1 MYKSELTVR
10 KRSILMQAIDNEET
24 DEDEE
29 SDDESADPTQTNSS
43 SDEDLDEEERLL
55 QRTILKNFLARQ
67 KAHDLSEV
75 KPSRQ
80 VRESGESFVNVEG
93 SMRLT
98 LSARNSWFNSARMS
112 STLQST
118 DKATN

>member
-1 MYKSELTVR
+1 
-10 KRSILMQAIDNEET
+10 MQAIDNEET

-29 SDDESADPTQTNSS
+29 SDESPDPTPTNSS
-43 SDEDLDEEERLL
+43 SEEDLDEEERLL

-75 KPSRQ
+75 KPSWQ